1 MSEASA
7 VTVVSGLLTTAP
19 IESGKLGH
27 HTVLSSPDVRV
38 IVLAFEAGHVLKEHS
53 APKTLIMQALDGELR
68 VAAEGESIALTPGT
82 IARFDAGVRHEVEAL
97 RDSRLML
104 TLIG

>member
-7 VTVVSGLLTTAP
+7 VTVVSDLLAAAP

-27 HTVLSSPDVRV
+27 HTVLKSEDVRV
-38 IVLAFEAGHVLKEHS
+38 IVLAFEAGHVMKDHA

-68 VAAEGESIALTPGT
+68 VVSEGTTMTLTPGT
-82 IARFDAGVRHEVEAL
+82 IVRFSAGVRHEVEAVAN
-97 RDSRLML
+97 SRLML